1 MSVAKKK
8 KQEPPAPRFVL
19 NLSESQ
25 AQVLVAALDFYSR
38 IGIGSLHEVEGLI
51 SREAHCRKDACHDA
65 VRNALDFVKRELY
78 GLEANAGFGIFHKDV
93 PDKFKVAWDLQ
104 QVIRHKIAWT
114 ANPAG
119 GFGVNYHEPMKSG
132 SEQLATMD
140 VATELEKLLQALRES
155 VNPDENQ
162 DAVTT

>member
-1 MSVAKKK
+1 MAKKK
-8 KQEPPAPRFVL
+8 KQEPPPPSFVL
-19 NLSESQ
+19 TLSEKQ
-25 AQVLVAALDFYSR
+25 AEVLVAALDFYSR
-38 IGIGSLHEVEGLI
+38 IGIGSIQEVQNVVM
-51 SREAHCRKDACHDA
+51 RERHCRPDACHDA

-93 PDKFKVAWDLQ
+93 PDHFKVAWDLQ

-114 ANPAG
+114 ANPGG

-132 SEQLATMD
+132 SEQLATID
-140 VATELEKLLQALRES
+140 VASELEVLLQALRQS

-162 DAVTT
+162 ETLTT